1 MMTLGSLF
9 DGIGGF
15 PLAAVHCGGVPVWA
29 SEIEPFPMRVTK
41 LRFPD
46 MIHVGDITKLD
57 GAKLPP
63 VDVICGGSPCQDLSV
78 AGLRKGLAGERSGLF
93 MDQVRIVK
101 EMRAEDERRGVSD
114 DFIRPRYLVWENV
127 PGAFSSANG
136 EDFRAVIEEIVH
148 IKDST
153 CHVPRPDTG
162 RWESAGAAILGDQ
175 FSLAWRVLDA
185 QYWGVAQRRR
195 RIFLVADFG
204 GLTAP
209 KILFEQERLL
219 GDPAEGQGQGKGVTT
234 TAGNSSAD
242 SGGSRVAEEKQVDIF
257 AFHINQREETINL
270 NGISGALMAT
280 TNMQMQT
287 FVAEGMRKFESAEK
301 EEECLCLN
309 DQGGERMDVS
319 VDVTATL
326 RAGMSGHPPL
336 VMGIQQGSAGTEETP
351 DPALTE
357 EAETGG
363 NNQQILFENHG
374 IDARYTGPHEVAPT
388 MSARYG
394 TGGNNVPLVS
404 DMPES
409 YCIAGNIIDR
419 EVQNGGNGLGC
430 QPDISYTLTSADR
443 HAVFSRQRS
452 DEFLQNRV
460 TATQSARQHKDATDL
475 VCEPYQNTVGTI
487 GYTDHK
493 GINNQYVSED
503 KCIVENRRLI
513 RRLTPLECERLQG
526 FPDHWTDIPGASDSA
541 RYKALGN
548 SVAIPCVD
556 FVLRGMT
563 VLKGVAEIEMLC
575 LNSRESFEDKGEEF
589 SPQVEV
595 AMKWLQQATEQKNEW
610 AFYQLGKL
618 YLSGEHVTRNVETAV
633 HYLGLCAEKGNQYA
647 QYVLSHGWSVL
658 PPKDIGC
665 NRNISISDIWFR
677 EVVSNRN
684 F

>member
-209 KILFEQERLL
+209 KILFEQERLP
-219 GDPAEGQGQGKGVTT
+219 GDPAEGQDQGKGVTAA
-234 TAGNSSAD
+234 AGNSSAD

-257 AFHINQREETINL
+257 AVHIDQREETINL

-280 TNMQMQT
+280 TNLQMQT
-287 FVAEGMRKFESAEK
+287 FVAGGMRKFESAEK
-301 EEECLCLN
+301 KEECLCLN

-319 VDVTATL
+319 VDITATL

-336 VMGIQQGSAGTEETP
+336 VMGIQQGSAGTEEIP

-503 KCIVENRRLI
+503 KCIVENRKLI

-556 FVLRGMT
+556 FVLRGIAYFLRKM
-563 VLKGVAEIEMLC
+563 K
-575 LNSRESFEDKGEEF
+575 EEKE
-589 SPQVEV
+589 P
-595 AMKWLQQATEQKNEW
+595 
-610 AFYQLGKL
+610 
-618 YLSGEHVTRNVETAV
+618 
-633 HYLGLCAEKGNQYA
+633 
-647 QYVLSHGWSVL
+647 
-658 PPKDIGC
+658 
-665 NRNISISDIWFR
+665 
-677 EVVSNRN
+677 
-684 F
+684 

>member
-301 EEECLCLN
+301 KEECLCLN

-319 VDVTATL
+319 VDITATL

-336 VMGIQQGSAGTEETP
+336 VMGIQQGSAGTEEIP

-556 FVLRGMT
+556 FVLRGIAYFLRKM
-563 VLKGVAEIEMLC
+563 K
-575 LNSRESFEDKGEEF
+575 EEKE
-589 SPQVEV
+589 P
-595 AMKWLQQATEQKNEW
+595 
-610 AFYQLGKL
+610 
-618 YLSGEHVTRNVETAV
+618 
-633 HYLGLCAEKGNQYA
+633 
-647 QYVLSHGWSVL
+647 
-658 PPKDIGC
+658 
-665 NRNISISDIWFR
+665 
-677 EVVSNRN
+677 
-684 F
+684 

>member
-209 KILFEQERLL
+209 KILFEQERLP
-219 GDPAEGQGQGKGVTT
+219 GDPAEGQDQGKGVTAA
-234 TAGNSSAD
+234 AGNSSAD

-301 EEECLCLN
+301 KEECLCLN
-309 DQGGERMDVS
+309 DQGGECMDVS
-319 VDVTATL
+319 VDITATL

-336 VMGIQQGSAGTEETP
+336 VMGIQQGSAGTEEIP

-503 KCIVENRRLI
+503 KCIVENRKLI

-556 FVLRGMT
+556 FVLRGIAYFLRKM
-563 VLKGVAEIEMLC
+563 K
-575 LNSRESFEDKGEEF
+575 EEKE
-589 SPQVEV
+589 P
-595 AMKWLQQATEQKNEW
+595 
-610 AFYQLGKL
+610 
-618 YLSGEHVTRNVETAV
+618 
-633 HYLGLCAEKGNQYA
+633 
-647 QYVLSHGWSVL
+647 
-658 PPKDIGC
+658 
-665 NRNISISDIWFR
+665 
-677 EVVSNRN
+677 
-684 F
+684 

>member
-209 KILFEQERLL
+209 KILFEQERLP
-219 GDPAEGQGQGKGVTT
+219 GDPAEGQDQGKGVTAA
-234 TAGNSSAD
+234 AGNSSAD

-257 AFHINQREETINL
+257 AVHIDQREETINL

-280 TNMQMQT
+280 TNLQMQT
-287 FVAEGMRKFESAEK
+287 FVAGGMRKFESAEK
-301 EEECLCLN
+301 EECLCLN

-336 VMGIQQGSAGTEETP
+336 VMGIQQGSAGAEETP
-351 DPALTE
+351 DLALTE

-363 NNQQILFENHG
+363 NNYQILFENHG

-503 KCIVENRRLI
+503 KCIVENRKLI

-548 SVAIPCVD
+548 SVVIPCVD
-556 FVLRGMT
+556 FVLRGI
-563 VLKGVAEIEMLC
+563 AY
-575 LNSRESFEDKGEEF
+575 F
-589 SPQVEV
+589 
-595 AMKWLQQATEQKNEW
+595 
-610 AFYQLGKL
+610 
-618 YLSGEHVTRNVETAV
+618 
-633 HYLGLCAEKGNQYA
+633 CA
-647 QYVLSHGWSVL
+647 
-658 PPKDIGC
+658 
-665 NRNISISDIWFR
+665 R
-677 EVVSNRN
+677 
-684 F
+684 

>member
-219 GDPAEGQGQGKGVTT
+219 GDPAEGQDQGKGVTAA
-234 TAGNSSAD
+234 AGNSSED

-556 FVLRGMT
+556 FVLRGIAYFLRKM
-563 VLKGVAEIEMLC
+563 K
-575 LNSRESFEDKGEEF
+575 EEKE
-589 SPQVEV
+589 P
-595 AMKWLQQATEQKNEW
+595 
-610 AFYQLGKL
+610 
-618 YLSGEHVTRNVETAV
+618 
-633 HYLGLCAEKGNQYA
+633 
-647 QYVLSHGWSVL
+647 
-658 PPKDIGC
+658 
-665 NRNISISDIWFR
+665 
-677 EVVSNRN
+677 
-684 F
+684 

>member
-209 KILFEQERLL
+209 KILFEQERLP
-219 GDPAEGQGQGKGVTT
+219 GDPAEGQDQGKGVTAA
-234 TAGNSSAD
+234 AGNSSAD

-257 AFHINQREETINL
+257 AVHIDQREETINL

-280 TNMQMQT
+280 TNLQMQT
-287 FVAEGMRKFESAEK
+287 FVAGRMRKFESAEK
-301 EEECLCLN
+301 EECLCLN

-336 VMGIQQGSAGTEETP
+336 VMGIQQGSAGAEETP

-363 NNQQILFENHG
+363 NNHQILFENHG

-460 TATQSARQHKDATDL
+460 TVTQSARQHKDATDL

-503 KCIVENRRLI
+503 KCIVENRKLI

-556 FVLRGMT
+556 FVLRGIAYFLRKM
-563 VLKGVAEIEMLC
+563 K
-575 LNSRESFEDKGEEF
+575 EEKE
-589 SPQVEV
+589 P
-595 AMKWLQQATEQKNEW
+595 
-610 AFYQLGKL
+610 
-618 YLSGEHVTRNVETAV
+618 
-633 HYLGLCAEKGNQYA
+633 
-647 QYVLSHGWSVL
+647 
-658 PPKDIGC
+658 
-665 NRNISISDIWFR
+665 
-677 EVVSNRN
+677 
-684 F
+684 